1 MKQSEKIISAILTMV
16 VGVLLITMKD
26 NFISILMT
34 IAGGCLI
41 VVGVVDACNRLL
53 PPAVIK
59 IVSGLLL
66 IICGWAVVRAVLY
79 IVAALLLVGGILL
92 LYDKI
97 KRRCKCEKLLFT
109 ISEYATIGIMIFIGF
124 LLLFHQA
131 QAVNVIFIVSGVLT
145 IIEGGLLLANAF
157 NQE

>member
-16 VGVLLITMKD
+16 VGILLIAMKD

-97 KRRCKCEKLLFT
+97 KRRCKCERLLFT

>member
-16 VGVLLITMKD
+16 VGILLITMKD

-41 VVGVVDACNRLL
+41 VVGVVDACNRLI

-97 KRRCKCEKLLFT
+97 KRKCKCDKVLFT
-109 ISEYATIGIMIFIGF
+109 ISEYAVIGIMIFIGF

-131 QAVNVIFIVSGVLT
+131 KAVNVIFIVSGVLT
-145 IIEGGLLLANAF
+145 IIEGGLLLANTF
-157 NQE
+157 IQE